1 MNLKTLLDIIEEK
14 LPPES
19 AIEGDRIGLQVQ
31 SGRREVSSILVALEL
46 NDETIDEAIAN
57 KCNCIIAFHPL
68 IFKPLKTITEDDRV
82 GRLCSKLIKNSIALI
97 TVHTTFDAY
106 SLGTS
111 EIIAKRLGLESG
123 GFLVP
128 DPVLPNRGMG
138 VVASPPKPISQA
150 ELLNRS
156 FDLFSAP
163 LRYADF
169 DDDRPI
175 EKIAIVGGSGGS
187 FLGDALARGADAY
200 ITADMTY
207 HTFHAISD
215 KIMLIDPGHYEMEQ
229 FVPEGLAEYL
239 ADDLKKN
246 GIEKILTTT
255 VVTNPVKHY
264 PEAGKYLDLQ
274 KNYLLN
280 NKIMV

>member
-14 LPPES
+14 LPPGS
-19 AIEGDRIGLQVQ
+19 AMQGDRIGLQVQ
-31 SGRREVSSILVALEL
+31 SGLKEVSSVLFALEL

-68 IFKPLKTITEDDRV
+68 IFNPLKTITEDDRV

-97 TVHTTFDAY
+97 AVHTTFDAY

-111 EIIAKRLGLESG
+111 EIIAKRLGLDSG

-128 DPVLPNRGMG
+128 DPDISNRGMG
-138 VVASPPKPISQA
+138 VVASPSRPLTQE
-150 ELLNRS
+150 ELLNRA

-163 LRYADF
+163 LRYADM
-169 DDDRPI
+169 DDGRRI
-175 EKIAIVGGSGGS
+175 ERVAIVGGSGGS
-187 FLGDALARGADAY
+187 FLGDALESGADAF

-207 HTFHAISD
+207 HTFHAIKN

-229 FVPEGLAEYL
+229 FVPEGMAEYL
-239 ADDLKKN
+239 AEDLKRN
-246 GIEKILTTT
+246 GIEKIVTTT

-264 PEAGKYLDLQ
+264 PEADKYLDLQ

-280 NKIMV
+280 HKIMV